1 MRKGKKIEVYLPDNH
16 PIFLIPPGKRSRKV
30 REALELNVWVKEQYQ
45 AIVTKLEDI
54 SNRLERIEGI
64 IVSSHIEKKDHI
76 QNQKTASFDMDAFTD
91 I

>member
-1 MRKGKKIEVYLPDNH
+1 MRKGKKIEVYLHDDH

-30 REALELNVWVKEQYQ
+30 REALELNVWVKEQHQ
-45 AIVTKLEDI
+45 AIATKLEEI
-54 SNRLERIEGI
+54 SNRLERVEGI
-64 IVSSHIEKKDHI
+64 IVSSNIEKKDHI